1 MAYVNVAEWNPE
13 HVADW
18 LRGKYFSVILI
29 LFMAVYLLGI
39 MWFTDCQHCNMTSGC
54 FD

>member
-18 LRGKYFSVILI
+18 LRGKYFSVISKA
-29 LFMAVYLLGI
+29 LFTDVYLLVSCGLLVVN
-39 MWFTDCQHCNMTSGC
+39 TALTHCAA
-54 FD
+54 